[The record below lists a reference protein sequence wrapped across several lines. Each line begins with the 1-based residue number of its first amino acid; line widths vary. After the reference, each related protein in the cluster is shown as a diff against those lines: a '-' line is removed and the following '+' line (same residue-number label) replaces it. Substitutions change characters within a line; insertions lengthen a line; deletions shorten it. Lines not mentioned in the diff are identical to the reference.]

1 MGLFMDWKLH
11 IVFGWAFFDFILS
24 VLYGYFFL
32 HLVQASKLLLLNKW
46 EVIKVTDV
54 LNSVGVKNRS
64 IKERMFSEQFMELW
78 NLLKNIWYKM

>member
-1 MGLFMDWKLH
+1 MDWKLH

>member
-64 IKERMFSEQFMELW
+64 IKRKNVFGTIYGT
-78 NLLKNIWYKM
+78 LKFIKKYLV